1 MHLTPTPH
9 LSGRVVARSTAVALL
24 AAATIATSA
33 PAESAPPPAA
43 QQGAEIQYSDGVPRD
58 ARLTIPS
65 LPRITN
71 LRVIAYRGRTDDGPG
86 TRIQNRGIAAAPYGP
101 RGGIGPGGIGNYQV
115 TAHRTSHGGIF
126 RRTPTL
132 DKGDK
137 IYVDAGPW
145 RYVYRVFQ
153 TRWVSFRSAKS
164 LRAQRAPVPGKPGK
178 TPKHGYI
185 TVSTCAT
192 PEDRAAGN
200 YWTDQYG
207 NPEHRIDK
215 IGILV
220 KRVERP
226 PRH

>member
-1 MHLTPTPH
+1 MHLTRH
-9 LSGRVVARSTAVALL
+9 LSGRVVGSSTAVALL

-33 PAESAPPPAA
+33 PAESATPPVAKRS
-43 QQGAEIQYSDGVPRD
+43 AEIQYSDGVPRD

-71 LRVIAYRGRTDDGPG
+71 LRVVAYRGRTDDGPG

-115 TAHRTSHGGIF
+115 TAHRTSHGAIF

-145 RYVYRVFQ
+145 RYVYRVS
-153 TRWVSFRSAKS
+153 W
-164 LRAQRAPVPGKPGK
+164 
-178 TPKHGYI
+178 
-185 TVSTCAT
+185 
-192 PEDRAAGN
+192 
-200 YWTDQYG
+200 
-207 NPEHRIDK
+207 
-215 IGILV
+215 
-220 KRVERP
+220 
-226 PRH
+226 